1 MTTDT
6 EIPADLQIDAFEY
19 ARKYRE
25 LKELGTKIEENTK
38 GVGMAKIVFFDGI
51 EHFTL
56 SAPYGGTELLKLYTL
71 QCVVDGEHAE

>member
-19 ARKYRE
+19 ARRYRE
-25 LKELGTKIEENTK
+25 LKTLGDRIEKASKTT
-38 GVGMAKIVFFDGI
+38 GLSKIVFFDGI

-56 SAPYGGTELLKLYTL
+56 SAPYGNELLKLYTL
-71 QCVVDGEHAE
+71 QCVVEGEHAE